1 MCAHRGEHKLLQS
14 AASRLNAVFLLQMR
28 EPPKI
33 VTCSN
38 AGTGRSFPVQMV
50 IKPVPALADWFA
62 AGPAPVLVAMLAD
75 ANAWH
80 AVFVAL
86 HGLRHNMVSRSAALE
101 AVVPFDTR
109 DGDFLFLDV
118 HKLQH
123 VGVQQISV
131 RGVIDACPMIHG

>member
-1 MCAHRGEHKLLQS
+1 
-14 AASRLNAVFLLQMR
+14 MR
-28 EPPKI
+28 KSPAKV
-33 VTCSN
+33 VTCSD
-38 AGTGRSFPVQMV
+38 ASIGRSTPVQMV
-50 IKPVPALADWFA
+50 IKTVPAFADWFA
-62 AGPAPVLVAMLAD
+62 AGPAPVLVAVLAD

-86 HGLRHNMVSRSAALE
+86 HGVRDHMVSRSAALE

-109 DGDFLFLDV
+109 DGHFLFTDV

-131 RGVIDACPMIHG
+131 RGVLDACPMIHG

>member
-1 MCAHRGEHKLLQS
+1 M
-14 AASRLNAVFLLQMR
+14 
-28 EPPKI
+28 
-33 VTCSN
+33 
-38 AGTGRSFPVQMV
+38 PVQMV
-50 IKPVPALADWFA
+50 IKTVHAFADWFA
-62 AGPAPVLVAMLAD
+62 AGPAPVLVAVLAD
-75 ANAWH
+75 VNAGH
-80 AVFVAL
+80 VVFVAF
-86 HGLRHNMVSRSAALE
+86 HGLRDYMVSRSAALE